1 MASRWD
7 QTFFI
12 NFWVYKFLF
21 SLIHSRKATSAT
33 SILSTVGFGVVFVV
47 CFCCLFVVV
56 VVVVVLEGGGG
67 TSFLPKPHLP
77 PPAVSEAH
85 RKFRKILILS
95 GQVSVVSFE
104 GS

>member
-1 MASRWD
+1 M
-7 QTFFI
+7 
-12 NFWVYKFLF
+12 
-21 SLIHSRKATSAT
+21 
-33 SILSTVGFGVVFVV
+33 
-47 CFCCLFVVV
+47 FVVV

-95 GQVSVVSFE
+95 GQVSVVPFE

>member
-1 MASRWD
+1 M
-7 QTFFI
+7 
-12 NFWVYKFLF
+12 
-21 SLIHSRKATSAT
+21 
-33 SILSTVGFGVVFVV
+33 
-47 CFCCLFVVV
+47 FVVV
-56 VVVVVLEGGGG
+56 VVVVVAVVVLEGGGG